1 MWFGL
6 GAVTFCFF
14 FCSRKESKTSSKMGT
29 ELDKALSLEIDNFSE
44 RTNVMKSVIFSSGGC
59 NWFLCVCA
67 GDHLSMYLQD
77 VNTHRLRSGWR
88 RRVSFCFVLLNQ
100 SGKELFRSPDE
111 GRRRLFC
118 AETPSWGVGRTLPLT
133 KLQEKGFLEKN
144 KLTIEVYMKVFEVV
158 HQGKSTEN
166 DVLDYNGFNIIA
178 SQAGPVRDIF
188 VQHPDFAIDVIPKN
202 QGVRTS
208 YMNLL
213 LGLVEAL
220 RKSPQSFSV
229 TELSNAESELA
240 ELKEAGFKLD
250 WLDSRLEEI
259 SLERKK
265 LVSDGPWVKKLEEQI
280 KSVELTLSDL
290 KVELEKERIK
300 SIIAGPVGYIFVT
313 HPDFALDVIPMNQGM
328 KTAYMN
334 LISNLAKALRKCP
347 RIVTE
352 LKEAGFKFDWLK
364 SRREEIS
371 LENKKVL
378 SGGPS
383 VKQLEEQVT
392 NVELN
397 LSDLK
402 VELDKDMIKSIIS
415 SQTGPVRDIFVQ
427 QPDCEVDFILKNQ
440 GMKTEYMN
448 LLLGLVG
455 MLRKSPQSLSVTELN
470 NAQSELTVLKEAG
483 FNLDWLNSRLQEV
496 SLERNKTMSDGS
508 RVQQLE
514 GRMKN
519 VELTLSDLKDEL
531 DTERIKSAAKV
542 SSSFGLLDFFIKRF
556 FLSCF
561 SFSKY

>member
-1 MWFGL
+1 ML
-6 GAVTFCFF
+6 GSIVVGWSLVITILVKIM
-14 FCSRKESKTSSKMGT
+14 SESKTSSKMGT

-77 VNTHRLRSGWR
+77 VNTHRLRSGWK

-118 AETPSWGVGRTLPLT
+118 AETPSWGLGRTLPLT

-178 SQAGPVRDIF
+178 SQAGPIKDIF
-188 VQHPDFAIDVIPKN
+188 
-202 QGVRTS
+202 
-208 YMNLL
+208 
-213 LGLVEAL
+213 
-220 RKSPQSFSV
+220 
-229 TELSNAESELA
+229 SELA

-290 KVELEKERIK
+290 KVELDKERIK
-300 SIIAGPVGYIFVT
+300 SIIAGPVEYIFVT

-364 SRREEIS
+364 SRLEEIS

>member
-1 MWFGL
+1 
-6 GAVTFCFF
+6 
-14 FCSRKESKTSSKMGT
+14 MGT

-77 VNTHRLRSGWR
+77 VNTHRLRSGWK

-118 AETPSWGVGRTLPLT
+118 AETPSWGLGRTLPLT

-178 SQAGPVRDIF
+178 SQY
-188 VQHPDFAIDVIPKN
+188 PDFAIDVIPKN

-220 RKSPQSFSV
+220 RKSPHSFSV
-229 TELSNAESELA
+229 TELSNTESELA

-290 KVELEKERIK
+290 KVELDKERIK
-300 SIIAGPVGYIFVT
+300 SIIF
-313 HPDFALDVIPMNQGM
+313 
-328 KTAYMN
+328 
-334 LISNLAKALRKCP
+334 
-347 RIVTE
+347 E
-352 LKEAGFKFDWLK
+352 WLK
-364 SRREEIS
+364 SRLEEIS

-440 GMKTEYMN
+440 DMKTEYMN

-542 SSSFGLLDFFIKRF
+542 SSSPPTSNEL
-556 FLSCF
+556 
-561 SFSKY
+561 